1 MDTDSTRSRSRSSD
15 MSMMWWRRP
24 RARATT
30 SRVLPQGRAAARTTP
45 RPDCRDKAQDS
56 YPGWGGYRDKTE
68 STCWGAGARGWSHRG
83 AVGWKGVWVWTWG
96 HWGEERKGGA
106 SRKRAQPGGGRSR
119 QAAFRGRTGGM
130 RRWHVPRRPNP
141 GVRWSPLWWLTAL
154 RVAEASRW
162 ALSALLDTVDCTVE
176 RLACSSRGESA
187 PLATTLWPPSC
198 AHTTSWCISSGLAS
212 NARTPTPEQ
221 NTAFRR
227 WSATAST
234 RPLTI
239 PPLPTAALKLS

>member
-1 MDTDSTRSRSRSSD
+1 
-15 MSMMWWRRP
+15 MWWRRP

-130 RRWHVPRRPNP
+130 RRRRVPRRPNP

-187 PLATTLWPPSC
+187 PLATTS
-198 AHTTSWCISSGLAS
+198 
-212 NARTPTPEQ
+212 
-221 NTAFRR
+221 
-227 WSATAST
+227 
-234 RPLTI
+234 
-239 PPLPTAALKLS
+239 

>member
-1 MDTDSTRSRSRSSD
+1 MCKINQRRRQKQCIKWMWRDSGGSGIL
-15 MSMMWWRRP
+15 WWRRP

-130 RRWHVPRRPNP
+130 RRRRVPRRPNP

-162 ALSALLDTVDCTVE
+162 ALSTLEVQWISQLRGWPVALE
-176 RLACSSRGESA
+176 GKARPS
-187 PLATTLWPPSC
+187 PATTS
-198 AHTTSWCISSGLAS
+198 
-212 NARTPTPEQ
+212 
-221 NTAFRR
+221 
-227 WSATAST
+227 
-234 RPLTI
+234 
-239 PPLPTAALKLS
+239 

>member
-1 MDTDSTRSRSRSSD
+1 MHAAYIPPFKRAPGLV
-15 MSMMWWRRP
+15 WWRRP

-119 QAAFRGRTGGM
+119 RAAFRGRTGGM
-130 RRWHVPRRPNP
+130 RRRRVPRRPNP

-176 RLACSSRGESA
+176 ALACSSRGESA
-187 PLATTLWPPSC
+187 PLATTSWPP
-198 AHTTSWCISSGLAS
+198 AVYTPQ
-212 NARTPTPEQ
+212 ARRIQ
-221 NTAFRR
+221 HRR
-227 WSATAST
+227 
-234 RPLTI
+234 P
-239 PPLPTAALKLS
+239 